1 MNIYDKIVM
10 VTDSEL
16 KCKYIT
22 DLIDRY
28 NCFFEYVVSDGCGYC
43 KFNNTDDVDNFYS
56 DLCELKD
63 KLFWLQCCYDKD

>member
-10 VTDSEL
+10 VTDEEL
-16 KCKYIT
+16 CCKSIT

-28 NCFFEYVVSDGCGYC
+28 NCLFEYVGLGCGYC
-43 KFNNTDDVDNFYS
+43 KFNNTDDVNNFYS

-63 KLFWLQCCYDKD
+63 KLFWLQCCYDKS